1 MAVSNIQRVSI
12 LFRNLRQTFTQQTNK
27 KSSFQYDVDKTFSQ
41 KWMQS
46 RIDKI
51 QQQQKLHGVF
61 ILFNYSFIY
70 ILKNC
75 FVYNKANDGVPI
87 WWKSK
92 ADKAVTTFL
101 FASTVACFVGTLTNL
116 VKFSLGKL

>member
-1 MAVSNIQRVSI
+1 MAVNNIQRVSI

-61 ILFNYSFIY
+61 IFFNYSFIY
-70 ILKNC
+70 ILKE
-75 FVYNKANDGVPI
+75 
-87 WWKSK
+87 
-92 ADKAVTTFL
+92 L
-101 FASTVACFVGTLTNL
+101 FCL
-116 VKFSLGKL
+116 